1 MKAFYR
7 TAVALFL
14 SLVVF
19 FLTIGP
25 AAAASA
31 PEAIEIRG
39 PVYDDQNIDDIID
52 TYGDGTTLTV
62 DATQFAAFYY
72 NIDEKVTI
80 ESLTVK

>member
-14 SLVVF
+14 SLVVL

-25 AAAASA
+25 AAAQGAV
-31 PEAIEIRG
+31 ETEIRG
-39 PVYDDQNIDDIID
+39 PVYDGQNIDDIID